1 MNYQIVDI
9 KKMKFNNIRFLILIL
24 FFTSCNSYNEYKK
37 NLYNYNDPNLFHDSM
52 QKLTDLIVYDIFS
65 PPVAS
70 RIYVYPSIAAYE
82 VLLNDYP
89 EYKSFSNQLNGLGSI
104 PKPNPDK
111 EYSFPLASIHAF
123 LTVGKDLIF
132 SKDKMTEFQ
141 KNLFNDL
148 KSKGMPKDIYKR
160 SIQYGD
166 KVASHIK
173 DWYSSDNYK
182 ETRSYPKFTVQRD
195 KEDTW
200 KPTPPDY
207 MDGIEPHWSKIRT
220 LAIDSSNQFIIPPP
234 PEFNLDK
241 NSKFFKDLY
250 EVYEIGNNLTEEQTN
265 IANFWD
271 CNPYVSNHIGH
282 AMFATKK
289 ITPGGHWIGITQIAS
304 KKAELNLMES
314 IYAYALVSIGL
325 FDSFIVCWDEK
336 YRSILVRPE
345 TLINQYIDE
354 DWIPVLQT
362 PPFPEYTS
370 GHSVISRSAA
380 NILTFIL
387 GDNFNFLDT
396 TEEIYGLPARNYDS
410 FLQASDEA
418 AISRLWGGIH
428 YMPAITNGIDQGD
441 RVSKFIIKNL
451 DVKSNIIS
459 KN

>member
-1 MNYQIVDI
+1 
-9 KKMKFNNIRFLILIL
+9 
-24 FFTSCNSYNEYKK
+24 
-37 NLYNYNDPNLFHDSM
+37 
-52 QKLTDLIVYDIFS
+52 
-65 PPVAS
+65 
-70 RIYVYPSIAAYE
+70 
-82 VLLNDYP
+82 
-89 EYKSFSNQLNGLGSI
+89 
-104 PKPNPDK
+104 
-111 EYSFPLASIHAF
+111 
-123 LTVGKDLIF
+123 
-132 SKDKMTEFQ
+132 MTEFQ

-148 KSKGMPKDIYKR
+148 RSKGMPKDIYKR

-166 KVASHIK
+166 QVANHIK
-173 DWYSSDNYK
+173 DWYSNDNYK
-182 ETRSYPKFTVQRD
+182 ETRSYPKFTVQRNR
-195 KEDTW
+195 EDTW

-207 MDGIEPHWSKIRT
+207 MDGIEPHWNKIRT
-220 LAIDSSNQFIIPPP
+220 LAIDSSNQFITTPP

-265 IANFWD
+265 VANFWD

-314 IYAYALVSIGL
+314 IYAYSLVSIGL

-441 RVSKFIIKNL
+441 RVGKFIIKNL
-451 DVKSNIIS
+451 DVKNNIIS

>member
-1 MNYQIVDI
+1 
-9 KKMKFNNIRFLILIL
+9 MKFNNIRFFILIL

-132 SKDKMTEFQ
+132 SKDKMSEFQ

-166 KVASHIK
+166 QVASHIK

-250 EVYEIGNNLTEEQTN
+250 EVYKIGNNLTEEQTN

-282 AMFATKK
+282 AMFAKK
-289 ITPGGHWIGITQIAS
+289 NNTRWTLDWNNS
-304 KKAELNLMES
+304 N
-314 IYAYALVSIGL
+314 
-325 FDSFIVCWDEK
+325 SF
-336 YRSILVRPE
+336 
-345 TLINQYIDE
+345 
-354 DWIPVLQT
+354 
-362 PPFPEYTS
+362 
-370 GHSVISRSAA
+370 
-380 NILTFIL
+380 
-387 GDNFNFLDT
+387 
-396 TEEIYGLPARNYDS
+396 
-410 FLQASDEA
+410 
-418 AISRLWGGIH
+418 
-428 YMPAITNGIDQGD
+428 
-441 RVSKFIIKNL
+441 
-451 DVKSNIIS
+451 
-459 KN
+459 

>member
-1 MNYQIVDI
+1 
-9 KKMKFNNIRFLILIL
+9 
-24 FFTSCNSYNEYKK
+24 
-37 NLYNYNDPNLFHDSM
+37 
-52 QKLTDLIVYDIFS
+52 
-65 PPVAS
+65 
-70 RIYVYPSIAAYE
+70 
-82 VLLNDYP
+82 
-89 EYKSFSNQLNGLGSI
+89 
-104 PKPNPDK
+104 
-111 EYSFPLASIHAF
+111 
-123 LTVGKDLIF
+123 
-132 SKDKMTEFQ
+132 
-141 KNLFNDL
+141 
-148 KSKGMPKDIYKR
+148 
-160 SIQYGD
+160 
-166 KVASHIK
+166 
-173 DWYSSDNYK
+173 
-182 ETRSYPKFTVQRD
+182 
-195 KEDTW
+195 
-200 KPTPPDY
+200 
-207 MDGIEPHWSKIRT
+207 
-220 LAIDSSNQFIIPPP
+220 
-234 PEFNLDK
+234 
-241 NSKFFKDLY
+241 
-250 EVYEIGNNLTEEQTN
+250 
-265 IANFWD
+265 
-271 CNPYVSNHIGH
+271 
-282 AMFATKK
+282 
-289 ITPGGHWIGITQIAS
+289 
-304 KKAELNLMES
+304 MES